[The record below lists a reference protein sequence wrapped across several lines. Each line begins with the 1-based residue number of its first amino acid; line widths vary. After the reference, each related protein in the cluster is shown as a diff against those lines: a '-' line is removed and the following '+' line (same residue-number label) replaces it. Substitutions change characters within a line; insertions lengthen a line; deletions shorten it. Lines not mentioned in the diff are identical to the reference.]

1 MPTRRRRWFSFLV
14 NKPPQRYFVLMQFFM
29 FAAIMLF
36 LLYGSF
42 QAFDQFSLSSSDPN
56 LTPEQLKLQLKEFYA
71 ALFLRLL
78 LVFLIGFFVNV
89 FFGLIFL
96 HRITGPLVRV
106 RNVLNQL
113 AEGKTPESNV
123 KFRQGDFT
131 PEIADSLNRL
141 VAAVKEGRLL
151 ANKRR

>member
-1 MPTRRRRWFSFLV
+1 MPMKKRRLLSFLV
-14 NKPPQRYFVLMQFFM
+14 NKPPQRYFILMQFFM

-42 QAFDQFSLSSSDPN
+42 QAFDQFSLSQAGQN

-78 LVFLIGFFVNV
+78 LIFLIGFFANV
-89 FFGLIFL
+89 LFGLVFL
-96 HRITGPLVRV
+96 HRITGPLTRV

-113 AEGKTPESNV
+113 IEGKTPEGSV

-131 PEIADSLNRL
+131 PELADSLNRL
-141 VAAVKEGRLL
+141 VAAAKEGRFVI
-151 ANKRR
+151 KKH

>member
-1 MPTRRRRWFSFLV
+1 MPMKKRRLLSFLI

-29 FAAIMLF
+29 FAGIMLF

-42 QAFDQFSLSSSDPN
+42 QAFDQFSLTSVSQD

-78 LVFLIGFFVNV
+78 LIFLIGFFVNV
-89 FFGLIFL
+89 LMGLIFL

-106 RNVLNQL
+106 RNVLNSL
-113 AEGKTPESNV
+113 IEGKTPEGAV

-131 PEIADSLNRL
+131 PELADALNRL
-141 VAAVKEGRLL
+141 VAAVKQGRLVI
-151 ANKRR
+151 KK

>member
-1 MPTRRRRWFSFLV
+1 MPTKKRRLFSFLV
-14 NKPPQRYFVLMQFFM
+14 NKPPQRYFVLMQFCM

-42 QAFDQFSLSSSDPN
+42 QAFDQFSLSSANAD

-78 LVFLIGFFVNV
+78 LIFLIGFFVNV
-89 FFGLIFL
+89 LFGLVFL
-96 HRITGPLVRV
+96 HRITGPLQRV

-113 AEGKTPESNV
+113 IEGKTPEGSV

-141 VAAVKEGRLL
+141 VAAAREGRLQI
-151 ANKRR
+151 KKH

>member
-1 MPTRRRRWFSFLV
+1 MKKRRLFSFLV
-14 NKPPQRYFVLMQFFM
+14 NKPPQRYFILMQFFM

-42 QAFDQFSLSSSDPN
+42 QAFDQFSLSHASQN

-89 FFGLIFL
+89 LFGLVFL
-96 HRITGPLVRV
+96 HRITGPLTRI

-113 AEGKTPESNV
+113 IEGKVPEGAV

-131 PEIADSLNRL
+131 PELADSLNRL
-141 VAAVKEGRLL
+141 VAAAKEGRFVI
-151 ANKRR
+151 KKH

>member
-1 MPTRRRRWFSFLV
+1 MKKRRLLSFLV
-14 NKPPQRYFVLMQFFM
+14 NKPPQRYFVMMQFCM
-29 FAAIMLF
+29 FAGVMLF

-42 QAFDQFSLSSSDPN
+42 QAFDEFSLSSSGAD
-56 LTPEQLKLQLKEFYA
+56 LSPEQLKLQLKEFYA

-89 FFGLIFL
+89 LMGMIFL

-106 RNVLNQL
+106 RNVLNSL
-113 AEGKTPESNV
+113 IEGKIPEGAV

-131 PEIADSLNRL
+131 PELADALNRL
-141 VAAVKEGRLL
+141 VAAAKQGRLVI
-151 ANKRR
+151 KK

>member
-1 MPTRRRRWFSFLV
+1 MATKKRKLFSFLV
-14 NKPPQRYFVLMQFFM
+14 NKPPQRHFVLMQFFM

-42 QAFDQFSLSSSDPN
+42 QAFDQFSLSSTGADLS
-56 LTPEQLKLQLKEFYA
+56 PEQLKLQLKEFYA
-71 ALFLRLL
+71 GLFLRLL
-78 LVFLIGFFVNV
+78 LIFLIGFFVNV
-89 FFGLIFL
+89 LFGLVFL
-96 HRITGPLVRV
+96 HRITGPLQRV

-113 AEGKTPESNV
+113 IEGKVPEGAV

-141 VAAVKEGRLL
+141 VAAAREGRLHI
-151 ANKRR
+151 KK

>member
-1 MPTRRRRWFSFLV
+1 MPMKKRRTFSFLV

-42 QAFDQFSLSSSDPN
+42 QLFNQFSVSSGGAE
-56 LTPEQLKLQLKEFYA
+56 LTPEQLKLQLREFYA

-78 LVFLIGFFVNV
+78 LIFLIGFFTNV
-89 FFGLIFL
+89 FFGLVFL

-106 RNVLNQL
+106 RNVLNSL
-113 AEGKTPESNV
+113 IDGKVPEGAV

-131 PEIADSLNRL
+131 PELADALNRL
-141 VAAVKEGRLL
+141 VAAAKQGRLVI
-151 ANKRR
+151 KQ